1 MREKLIRDLG
11 NCPNFNT
18 KNKVLDKKIEFD
30 QKFFDRGYAE
40 FQLMISNTRKQI
52 KLNEDILKLR

>member
-1 MREKLIRDLG
+1 MRQKLIKDLKS
-11 NCPNFNT
+11 CQNFNIA
-18 KNKVLDKKIEFD
+18 NKFLDKKIEFD
-30 QKFFDRGYAE
+30 QKFFNKGYAE